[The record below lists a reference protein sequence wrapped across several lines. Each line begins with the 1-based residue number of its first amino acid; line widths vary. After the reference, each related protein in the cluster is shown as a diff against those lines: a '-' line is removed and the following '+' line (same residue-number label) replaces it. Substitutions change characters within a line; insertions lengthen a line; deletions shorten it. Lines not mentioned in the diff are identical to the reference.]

1 MAKPPRFA
9 GSHEPLQIYQDDF
22 FENSTAMINHAPM
35 PAVSKPPR
43 RPLGATNN
51 NNVVLNPPMLAS
63 DRHSPLKA
71 LSGNSKSPLAPLRS
85 QGSKLNMVPMAPPS
99 AHCQNTDSLH
109 KKPYLSKFKTVA
121 QKPPSVELNAGFGK
135 ENVHPQLYPAP
146 PPATINFDQFYMHK
160 GPGKRMLMEAAPI
173 KESRPLKKV
182 KAEESGLPP
191 HDSFPPIVDDGAKPG
206 HSYATLIG
214 MAILRSPQRRLT
226 LAQIYKWISDTYSFY
241 KAEESGW
248 QNSIRHNLSLHK
260 AFIKV
265 ERPKDDPGK
274 GNYWTIQEGMEQQ
287 FMKDKPARKTA
298 TTAENVPVM
307 STRME
312 PSRPAN
318 MPIQEP
324 TLPPPAPIKQ
334 APLPPLPTSQATVA
348 VEFSSDAT
356 IPVSDSAAPE
366 DGQDKLDHDCSPLP
380 PTMHSSPPIPRHMEP
395 RSRTPPPP
403 GRGPVSSITRSHKR
417 KFASMD
423 DSGYI
428 SSLESSALRPQ
439 KTGILT
445 SEADRPR
452 KRSRAGRAEDEIA
465 RLRASSYDSPSKG
478 RSYNAFAPPSSSP
491 LRQQGQMLPPL
502 TPAMKLKPPTK
513 APPSASPNTNLRMHR
528 ENVRQMLQS
537 PIRKMAGAGDGS
549 APWSPAFNL
558 DESVYNYNLMTTNDF
573 DIFQDYDND
582 FFDGLPQDSPSKK
595 SGGKRPRPERTH
607 SANALTDSNDSGQ
620 GNKSALSTPFLKAPA
635 QSNALW
641 ETPSKVFDGLSSP
654 IKPNDGASQWRF
666 PSPTKISGS
675 FYEVA
680 AEGDWPAFSF
690 DTADFLGGGEPTEYS
705 GLDILQGFEKIGSG
719 SQTKASGSKPGKPA
733 FGRSYT
739 SQF

>member
-1 MAKPPRFA
+1 MAKPTRYT

-22 FENSTAMINHAPM
+22 FENSTTMINHAPM
-35 PAVSKPPR
+35 PAASKPPR
-43 RPLGATNN
+43 RPLGATSNN
-51 NNVVLNPPMLAS
+51 TVVLNPPMLAS

-71 LSGNSKSPLAPLRS
+71 SSGNIKSHHAPLKS

-99 AHCQNTDSLH
+99 ANNQNTDSLH

-121 QKPPSVELNAGFGK
+121 QKPPSVDLAAGFGK

-146 PPATINFDQFYMHK
+146 PTINFDQFYMHK
-160 GPGKRMLMEAAPI
+160 GPGKRTLMEAAPI

-182 KAEESGLPP
+182 KADESGLPP
-191 HDSFPPIVDDGAKPG
+191 HDSFPPIVDDGTKPG

-214 MAILRSPQRRLT
+214 MAILRSPLRRLT

-324 TLPPPAPIKQ
+324 TLPPPAPIRH
-334 APLPPLPTSQATVA
+334 ATTLPPLPTSQATVA

-366 DGQDKLDHDCSPLP
+366 DGQDKLDHECSPLP

-403 GRGPVSSITRSHKR
+403 GRGPMSSITRSHKR

-445 SEADRPR
+445 SETDRPR

-513 APPSASPNTNLRMHR
+513 APPSASPNTNLRQHR

-537 PIRKMAGAGDGS
+537 PIRKMVGTGDGN

-558 DESVYNYNLMTTNDF
+558 DESVYNYNLMAAGDF
-573 DIFQDYDND
+573 DIFQDMDND
-582 FFDGLPQDSPSKK
+582 FFDGLPQESPSKK
-595 SGGKRPRPERTH
+595 SGGKRPRLERTH
-607 SANALTDSNDSGQ
+607 SANALADAHDSGN
-620 GNKSALSTPFLKAPA
+620 GNKSVLSTPFLKAPA
-635 QSNALW
+635 QPSAMW

-654 IKPNDGASQWRF
+654 IKANNDAAVQWRF
-666 PSPTKISGS
+666 PSPTKISSS

-680 AEGDWPAFSF
+680 AEGDWPSFSF
-690 DTADFLGGGEPTEYS
+690 DTTDFLSEETTEYS

-719 SQTKASGSKPGKPA
+719 SQPKASGSKPSKPA

-739 SQF
+739 TQF

>member
-1 MAKPPRFA
+1 MAKSTRYA
-9 GSHEPLQIYQDDF
+9 GSHEPLQIFQDDF

-35 PAVSKPPR
+35 PAASKPPTR
-43 RPLGATNN
+43 RPLGVASS
-51 NNVVLNPPMLAS
+51 NNVVLNPPALAS
-63 DRHSPLKA
+63 DRYSPLKT
-71 LSGNSKSPLAPLRS
+71 LSSNSNSPLAPLKS
-85 QGSKLNMVPMAPPS
+85 QGNRLNMVPMAPPS
-99 AHCQNTDSLH
+99 AKVPNTDSLH

-121 QKPPSVELNAGFGK
+121 QKPPSVDLAAGFGK
-135 ENVHPQLYPAP
+135 ENVHPQLFPAP
-146 PPATINFDQFYMHK
+146 PTINFNQFYMHK
-160 GPGKRMLMEAAPI
+160 GPGKRTLMEAAPI

-182 KAEESGLPP
+182 KTDEYGLPP
-191 HDSFPPIVDDGAKPG
+191 HDSFPPIVDDGTKPG

-298 TTAENVPVM
+298 ATAENVPVM

-318 MPIQEP
+318 VPMQEP
-324 TLPPPAPIKQ
+324 TLPPPAPITH
-334 APLPPLPTSQATVA
+334 ATLPPLPTSQATVA

-366 DGQDKLDHDCSPLP
+366 DGHDKGVDHDCSTLP

-513 APPSASPNTNLRMHR
+513 APPSASPNTNLRLHR
-528 ENVRQMLQS
+528 DHVRQMLQS
-537 PIRKMAGAGDGS
+537 PIRKMAGAGDS
-549 APWSPAFNL
+549 NAPWSPAFNL
-558 DESVYNYNLMTTNDF
+558 DESVYNYNLLAPGDF
-573 DIFQDYDND
+573 DIFQDMDND
-582 FFDGLPQDSPSKK
+582 FFELPQESPSKK
-595 SGGKRPRPERTH
+595 STKRPRPERTQSSNALVESTD
-607 SANALTDSNDSGQ
+607 SAN
-620 GNKSALSTPFLKAPA
+620 GNKSVLSTPFLKAPA
-635 QSNALW
+635 QPSAMW

-654 IKPNDGASQWRF
+654 IKANNDNASQWRF
-666 PSPTKISGS
+666 PSPSKITTS

-680 AEGDWPAFSF
+680 ADGDWPSFSF
-690 DTADFLGGGEPTEYS
+690 DTADFLSEDTTEYA

-719 SQTKASGSKPGKPA
+719 SQPKSSNSNKPGKPA

-739 SQF
+739 TQF